1 MHISKKVNVLGAGY
15 KIRLRTSDEDEALK
29 ECDGYCCEYKKLI
42 VARDY
47 SREDVDGFASRK
59 EAEKCIK
66 HSLRHEI
73 VHAFLFES
81 GLGWDSGAAEHW
93 AVSEEM
99 VDWIARMHPKIQK
112 AYKEAGC
119 A

>member
-1 MHISKKVNVLGAGY
+1 MHISKKVNVLGVRY
-15 KIRLRTSDEDEALK
+15 KIRLRTSDEDEDLK

-42 VARDY
+42 VVRDY
-47 SREDVDGFASRK
+47 IRKDVVGFASRK